1 MDQESVQQ
9 ALQEI
14 REVKGAQLFYDV
26 HVHPFEVMYEPRSYS
41 AVPAAKGLFSSGTLP
56 YTAPRLSDLSL
67 DEPAVTSNRPTD
79 GKLLSMASLF
89 NARKAYSHTGPLVIG
104 EQMKLAVIDQALLLP
119 VLKRDDPGDA
129 QSQAL
134 AAMFSN
140 DKRFRFGYC
149 LPSAIPDEQ
158 VVMAVGQAV
167 ERYGVQVLK
176 IHPSITG
183 IDLGRSEGLRR
194 LEMLLE
200 ASRQH
205 RLKVIIHGGLSP
217 ECPDRQAA
225 TFGIVDNLRRI
236 DWSLT
241 PETVIIA
248 HGGCFGYTADEAKT
262 SVIPELLKL
271 LERFA
276 NLAIDT
282 SALKME
288 VLCRLIEQLDPGR
301 IYFGSDA
308 LYEREWGAMVTL
320 WSALRKSVKDCAA
333 ALSQIAGSNP
343 GRLLAS

>member
-1 MDQESVQQ
+1 MDLESVQQ
-9 ALQEI
+9 ALQDI
-14 REVKGAQLFYDV
+14 RKVKGSQLFHDV
-26 HVHPFEVMYEPRSYS
+26 HVHPFEVMYEPRSYH
-41 AVPAAKGLFSSGTLP
+41 AVPAAMGLYSAGTLP

-67 DEPAVTSNRPTD
+67 DEPAVTSERPTD

-104 EQMKLAVIDQALLLP
+104 DLMELAVVDRALLLP
-119 VLKRDDPGDA
+119 VLKKNDPGDA
-129 QSQAL
+129 QSQDL
-134 AAMFSN
+134 AVMFGN

-149 LPSAIPDEQ
+149 LPSMVPDEQ
-158 VVMAVGQAV
+158 AVMAVGQAV
-167 ERYGVQVLK
+167 GRFGVQVLK
-176 IHPSITG
+176 IHPSISG
-183 IDLGRSEGLRR
+183 IDLGKTEGLRR
-194 LEMLLE
+194 IELLLE
-200 ASRQH
+200 ASRLH

-225 TFGIVDNLRRI
+225 TFGKVENLRRI

-248 HGGCFGYTADEAKT
+248 HGGCFGYTTAEAKT

-282 SALKME
+282 SALKIE
-288 VLCRLIEQLDPGR
+288 VLCCLLEQIDFSRL
-301 IYFGSDA
+301 YFGSDA

-320 WSALRKSVKDCAA
+320 WNALRKSVKDCEA

-343 GRLLAS
+343 GRFLAS